1 MRTVILCLV
10 YSAMFLATSAQ
21 SFHEKEIGKQIDS
34 LVALQLKDGTPG
46 GVVGVI
52 LKGEIV
58 YQQNYGLMNLEQK
71 MPVDEQTLFDIASV
85 AKQFTAFAVLLLE
98 NEGKLQLDED
108 IRTYLPDLP
117 DFGYNITV
125 RHLLQHTS
133 GIASTDVLRLFAGIS
148 LAETWTQQDEIALIA
163 SYPMLNFE
171 PNTQFTY
178 SNAGYSLLARI
189 VETVSGMDF
198 ASFLKTNIFDPL
210 QMNSAFVNDRAG
222 KAVEHMAIGY
232 KVEEEEFAP
241 CSSTEDYNY
250 GSGNIFLSLQD
261 MIKWGKNFFSPTIGN
276 ERLILNVFDRYNT
289 LANGD
294 SIDYT
299 YGFFVREHKGIK
311 MVEHSGG
318 VPGFRNQLMIFPDE
332 DLLIIAMFNNEDI
345 ATRRLSLGIAELI
358 LAGKLVEE
366 TPKPR
371 VAIDIDHENL
381 HAFEGTFQMPDGM
394 ELTFSLEQDT
404 FWLKLPGAPN
414 FQLFAESNTKFFLK
428 AFDAQCT
435 FTVASDGTVNEMI
448 WHQGGGDYVAVRVGE
463 RKPLQPHELADFA
476 GLYIQEDLKADYRIT
491 YQDEQLSLQV
501 PHTFKTYLGFD
512 QAILSHINGD
522 KFLTDKLGMLQF
534 TRDGQ
539 GQLNGFILLDVG
551 RLQNIKFVKQR

>member
-1 MRTVILCLV
+1 MRTVILCLIF
-10 YSAMFLATSAQ
+10 SALFVATSAQ
-21 SFHEKEIGKQIDS
+21 SFQEKEIGQQIDS
-34 LVALQLKDGTPG
+34 LVALQLKDGAPG

-52 LKGEIV
+52 SKGEIV
-58 YQQNYGLMNLEQK
+58 YRQNYGLMNLGQHK
-71 MPVDEQTLFDIASV
+71 PVDEQTLFDMASV
-85 AKQFTAFAVLLLE
+85 AKQFTAFAILLLE
-98 NEGKLQLDED
+98 DEGKLQLDED
-108 IRTYLPDLP
+108 IRAYLHDLP
-117 DFGYNITV
+117 DFGHRITV

-148 LAETWTQQDEIALIA
+148 LDEPWTQQDEIALIA

-178 SNAGYSLLARI
+178 SNAGYSLLASI

-198 ASFLKTNIFDPL
+198 ASYLKSTIFDPL
-210 QMNSAFVNDRAG
+210 HMHSAFVNDRAG

-232 KVEEEEFAP
+232 KVEEEEYVP

-250 GSGNIFLSLQD
+250 GPGNIFASLQD
-261 MIKWGKNFFSPTIGN
+261 MIKWGKNFFSPIIGN
-276 ERLILNVFDRYNT
+276 ERLIQNIFDRYNT

-299 YGFFVREHKGIK
+299 YGFFIHEHKGIK

-318 VPGFRNQLMIFPDE
+318 VPGFRNQFMIFPDE

-345 ATRRLSLGIAELI
+345 ASRRLSLGIAELMI
-358 LAGKLVEE
+358 ACKMVEE

-371 VAIDIDHENL
+371 VAIDVDPESL

-414 FQLFAESNTKFFLK
+414 FQLFAESSTEFFLK

-435 FTVASDGTVNEMI
+435 FKVASDGTVDEMI

-463 RKPLQPHELADFA
+463 RKPLQPHELAQFA
-476 GLYIQEDLKADYRIT
+476 GLYFQEALKADYRIAFE
-491 YQDEQLSLQV
+491 DEQLSLHV

-522 KFLTDKLGMLQF
+522 KFLTDRLGMLEF
-534 TRDGQ
+534 TRDEQ

-551 RLQNIKFVKQR
+551 RLQNIRFVKQR

>member
-1 MRTVILCLV
+1 MRTVILCLIF
-10 YSAMFLATSAQ
+10 SALFMATSAQ
-21 SFHEKEIGKQIDS
+21 SFQEKEIGQQIDS
-34 LVALQLKDGTPG
+34 LVALQLKDVAPG

-52 LKGEIV
+52 SKGEIV
-58 YQQNYGLMNLEQK
+58 YQQSYGLMNLGQNL
-71 MPVDEQTLFDIASV
+71 PVDEQTLFDMASV
-85 AKQFTAFAVLLLE
+85 AKQFTAFAILLLE

-108 IRTYLPDLP
+108 IRTYLPELP
-117 DFGYNITV
+117 DFGHEVTV

-148 LAETWTQQDEIALIA
+148 LDEPWTQQDEIALIA

-178 SNAGYSLLARI
+178 SNAGYSLLARL

-198 ASFLKTNIFDPL
+198 ASYLKSTIFDPL
-210 QMNSAFVNDRAG
+210 HMHSAFVNDRAG

-232 KVEEEEFAP
+232 KVEEEEFVP

-250 GSGNIFLSLQD
+250 GPGNIFASLQD
-261 MIKWGKNFFSPTIGN
+261 MIKWGKNFFSPIIGN
-276 ERLILNVFDRYNT
+276 ERLIQNIFDRYNT

-299 YGFFVREHKGIK
+299 YGFFIHEHKGIK

-318 VPGFRNQLMIFPDE
+318 VPGFRNQFMIFPDE

-345 ATRRLSLGIAELI
+345 ASRRLSLGIAELI
-358 LAGKLVEE
+358 LAGKIAEE
-366 TPKPR
+366 TPIPR
-371 VAIDIDHENL
+371 VAIDVDPESL

-414 FQLFAESNTKFFLK
+414 FQLFAESSTKFFLK

-435 FTVASDGTVNEMI
+435 FKVASDGTVDEMI

-463 RKPLQPHELADFA
+463 RKPLQPHELAQFA
-476 GLYIQEDLKADYRIT
+476 GLYFQEALKADYRIAFE
-491 YQDEQLSLQV
+491 DEQLSLHV

-522 KFLTDKLGMLQF
+522 KFLTDRLGMLEF
-534 TRDGQ
+534 TRDEQ

-551 RLQNIKFVKQR
+551 RLQNIRFVKQR